1 MGGFL
6 QALIQRLANS
16 AGYQI
21 VSLANFYGFQSRSP
35 ERLLDTIKELE
46 EVYKELVFS
55 KFPVHDSKR
64 VDLYSKLAG
73 TQVSSA
79 IYLVNHLHKS
89 LNLPGD
95 VCEFGVAQGRTSV
108 LIANEIQSS
117 SKKLWLFDSFQGLP
131 KPSEKDILTDDVF
144 DLGSMGA
151 YEGTMSFPIRVLKEA
166 LAEVDL
172 AEDRIRIVPGFI
184 EATLKSSEV
193 PDRVC
198 FAYVDLDFYEPILTT
213 LRFLHEVIVPEGFI
227 VIDDYGWFSAGA
239 KLAVDEF
246 FESHRSSYALFSP
259 IKSAGHFVILQRL
272 EQI

>member
-1 MGGFL
+1 
-6 QALIQRLANS
+6 LA
-16 AGYQI
+16 
-21 VSLANFYGFQSRSP
+21 
-35 ERLLDTIKELE
+35 
-46 EVYKELVFS
+46 
-55 KFPVHDSKR
+55 
-64 VDLYSKLAG
+64 
-73 TQVSSA
+73 
-79 IYLVNHLHKS
+79 
-89 LNLPGD
+89 
-95 VCEFGVAQGRTSV
+95 

-151 YEGTMSFPIRVLKEA
+151 YEGTMSFPMRVLKEA

-172 AEDRIRIVPGFI
+172 PEDRIRIVPGFI
-184 EATLKSSEV
+184 EATLKSREV
-193 PDRVC
+193 PDHVC

-246 FESHRSSYALFSP
+246 FESHSSSYALFSP
-259 IKSAGHFVILQRL
+259 IKPAGHFVMLQRL